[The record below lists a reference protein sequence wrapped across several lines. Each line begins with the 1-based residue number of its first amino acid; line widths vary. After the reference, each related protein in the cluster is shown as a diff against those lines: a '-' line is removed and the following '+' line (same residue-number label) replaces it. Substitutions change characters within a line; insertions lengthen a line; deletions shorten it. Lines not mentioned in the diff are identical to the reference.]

1 MAWMI
6 KAGNVEKGDGSSAST
21 LSIVSAPTGLGGWCV
36 FTRHPRHAAG
46 DDIWQATLANL
57 IQQEN
62 DNEQ

>member
-6 KAGNVEKGDGSSAST
+6 KAGNVEEGAGGAASI
-21 LSIVSAPTGLGGWCV
+21 LSIVSAPKGQCGWRVSATHSC
-36 FTRHPRHAAG
+36 HAAA
-46 DDIWQATLANL
+46 DDVWQDVLENL